1 MNTITI
7 ELSTEDRA
15 RQDSLIEKMDEL
27 VKTLEALKDTG
38 KSIEPTST
46 LPHEEAEEIIPILPE
61 EETAPAVTAADV
73 QSLVVELVASGK
85 KAETRAIIKEYADG
99 VSLIPEDKLPEVLAR
114 LMEVKGV

>member
-27 VKTLEALKDTG
+27 VRTLEALKDTG
-38 KSIEPTST
+38 VR
-46 LPHEEAEEIIPILPE
+46 EETKQVTPELSE
-61 EETAPAVTAADV
+61 EEPVPTVTAADV

-85 KAETRAIIKEYADG
+85 KVETRAIIKEYADG
-99 VSLIPEDKLPEVLAR
+99 VSLIPEDKLPEVLAK
-114 LMEVKGV
+114 LMEVKGA